1 MYPNPDANGSIAPK
15 ARLYLRAMI
24 GCPLRIFRS
33 SHAKTKNYTRHS
45 PQSASVRLISI
56 ESILKDHSFI
66 LASLQGR
73 VEALHGLVERLDVR
87 VGRLVQEYTMITAA
101 LRRLE
106 MRFDPLEAQRLD
118 ARITELESRVT
129 ALEAAK
135 S

>member
-1 MYPNPDANGSIAPK
+1 M
-15 ARLYLRAMI
+15 M

-56 ESILKDHSFI
+56 ESILKDHSSI

-73 VEALHGLVERLDVR
+73 VEALHGLLERLDVR
-87 VGRLVQEYTMITAA
+87 VGRLEQQEYVMITAA

-106 MRFDPLEAQRLD
+106 ARFDALEAERL
-118 ARITELESRVT
+118 AERITALESRVT

>member
-1 MYPNPDANGSIAPK
+1 MSG
-15 ARLYLRAMI
+15 RLETMETLQ
-24 GCPLRIFRS
+24 
-33 SHAKTKNYTRHS
+33 KTM
-45 PQSASVRLISI
+45 AVRLISV
-56 ESILKDHSFI
+56 ESLLKDHSFI

-87 VGRLVQEYTMITAA
+87 VGRLEQEYTMITAA